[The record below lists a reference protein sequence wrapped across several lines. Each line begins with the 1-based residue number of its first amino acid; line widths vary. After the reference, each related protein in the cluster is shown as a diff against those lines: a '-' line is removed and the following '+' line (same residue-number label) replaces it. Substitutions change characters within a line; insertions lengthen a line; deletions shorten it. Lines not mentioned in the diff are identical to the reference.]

1 MVRPIKEGKCCKCRV
16 TKSLYARGL
25 CTSCYTRDLR
35 IRKKL
40 AVGLDPAAD
49 GRGWVGGGKGATGN
63 TDLDQL
69 QHLTDRVVQGYMRVK
84 AENDQLRKRN
94 SDIKMKFI
102 VDSHKAWLKKV
113 RRVNV
118 NMLRIVKA
126 EPQETPEPRA
136 EDLGSG
142 PRELRLGVE
151 RP

>member
-1 MVRPIKEGKCCKCRV
+1 MKCPVCHKVVRNIGHV
-16 TKSLYARGL
+16 AR
-25 CTSCYTRDLR
+25 
-35 IRKKL
+35 
-40 AVGLDPAAD
+40 
-49 GRGWVGGGKGATGN
+49 
-63 TDLDQL
+63 
-69 QHLTDRVVQGYMRVK
+69 
-84 AENDQLRKRN
+84 E
-94 SDIKMKFI
+94 
-102 VDSHKAWLKKV
+102 HKAWLKKV